1 MIIEQLL
8 NFNFW
13 LGLMPG
19 WIPLVVM
26 GTGIGLIIASSLI
39 KIFLPIEY
47 RIVIIVVYFSGII
60 IALSGAYIKGRVD
73 VLVNSKK
80 EIEVLQAKQEQITQ
94 KIVEHYI
101 IQSGVIKETNEKILN
116 QVNTKDDRMC
126 TLPESFVRLHDS
138 AAQGAVPDTSSGIDG
153 TASGIALSEAERV
166 IIENYGKYQQVAEQ
180 LRALQEWVAKQKEL
194 NP

>member
-126 TLPESFVRLHDS
+126 TLPESFVRLHDN
-138 AAQGAVPDTSSGIDG
+138 AAQGTVPDTSSGIDG

>member
-1 MIIEQLL
+1 MIIEQFL

-39 KIFLPIEY
+39 KMFLPIQY

-80 EIEVLQAKQEQITQ
+80 EIEILQNKQEQITQ
-94 KIVEHYI
+94 KIVE
-101 IQSGVIKETNEKILN
+101 Q
-116 QVNTKDDRMC
+116 DRK
-126 TLPESFVRLHDS
+126 SV
-138 AAQGAVPDTSSGIDG
+138 V
-153 TASGIALSEAERV
+153 
-166 IIENYGKYQQVAEQ
+166 
-180 LRALQEWVAKQKEL
+180 
-194 NP
+194 